1 MIFCCLSVGRYP
13 RCLSD
18 LYLQYL
24 LVPLPSLTLYFRFLL
39 NIEQF
44 PLPLPLPTIA
54 HVATSQA
61 EHPELN
67 RDTGCDPAHLLLM
80 IYSAYW
86 KRGDSNANLALP
98 VLWCAPL
105 LCRLS
110 YVPITDFRPLATI
123 FFVLCVALSGH
134 CFLRLFA
141 LPAIR
146 DGFIVCSDYPVYSLS
161 PATH

>member
-67 RDTGCDPAHLLLM
+67 RDTGRDPAHLQLM
-80 IYSAYW
+80 IYSTYW
-86 KRGDSNANLALP
+86 EVLLFTCSTLPQMQGSFSQRLAQP
-98 VLWCAPL
+98 FEPQPL
-105 LCRLS
+105 ILELS
-110 YVPITDFRPLATI
+110 
-123 FFVLCVALSGH
+123 
-134 CFLRLFA
+134 
-141 LPAIR
+141 
-146 DGFIVCSDYPVYSLS
+146 
-161 PATH
+161 